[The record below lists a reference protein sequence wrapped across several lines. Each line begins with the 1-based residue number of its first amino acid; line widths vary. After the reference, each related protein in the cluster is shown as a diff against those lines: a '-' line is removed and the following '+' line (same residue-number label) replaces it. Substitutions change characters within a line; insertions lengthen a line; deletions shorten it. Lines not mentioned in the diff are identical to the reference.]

1 MARRSIRRARAPR
14 KRGGQAP
21 RGHQGAALF
30 VALLVALFL
39 GLTAYA
45 SVQLY
50 QAARTVARELPPLNA
65 PFSLSWNTLLGQGE
79 DTGQQETLAPSQKP
93 PSEANV
99 DEQQLTPVLK
109 QEQRINI
116 LLVGVDKRPQESG
129 PPRTDTLILV
139 SVAPESKEV
148 SMISIP
154 RDLWVPIPR
163 YNFNAK
169 INQAYGIGESRGYP
183 GGGAALLKRTVSE
196 LTGYPV
202 HYYAM
207 VDFNGFRTLIDLI
220 GGIEV
225 CVPYT
230 IHDEQFPTDDYGVE
244 TLHIEAGCQHMNGD
258 LALKYVRTRHADSD
272 YARARRQQQVLLA
285 VRDKVLQAKML
296 PTLLMRAPQILRSL
310 SGSVETD
317 IPLDEMVALARLALA
332 INENAIRR
340 EVIDSRYGQE
350 TYAANGAWI
359 LVPDR
364 EKLRPL
370 FDSMLAPRVWLEN
383 PETVTQSSP
392 DVEVKA
398 PRKGSFA
405 NEKALIVVFNGTGRP
420 GYGAQIAKW
429 LESAGFQVVQY
440 ADLEGPPYAHSVL
453 VIHTD
458 RPMTRQALVER
469 FRIQPENIRYSE
481 NFISNVDMELFV
493 GADFTLPTS
502 SSTP

>member
-1 MARRSIRRARAPR
+1 MASRRRTPRRSSQIRERSSGRP
-14 KRGGQAP
+14 GE
-21 RGHQGAALF
+21 QGAALF
-30 VALLVALFL
+30 VSLLVLLFL
-39 GLTAYA
+39 GLTVYA

-50 QAARTVARELPPLNA
+50 QAARAAAQQLPPLA
-65 PFSLSWNTLLGQGE
+65 LPLSLPWDRWLGWGRTASESPLTEGLSGQ
-79 DTGQQETLAPSQKP
+79 TGAGPGQPGLSVLQEK
-93 PSEANV
+93 
-99 DEQQLTPVLK
+99 
-109 QEQRINI
+109 RINI

-139 SVAPESKEV
+139 SVAPETKEV

-154 RDLWVPIPR
+154 RDLWVPIPG
-163 YNFNAK
+163 YNVNAK
-169 INQAYGIGESRGYP
+169 INQAYGIGELRGYP
-183 GGGAALLKRTVSE
+183 GGGPALLKRTVSE

-230 IHDEQFPTDDYGVE
+230 IHDEQFPTDNYGVE
-244 TLHIEAGCQHMNGD
+244 TLHIEAGCQHMDGE

-285 VRDKVLQAKML
+285 VRDKVLQARML

-310 SGSVETD
+310 TGSLETD
-317 IPLDEMVALARLALA
+317 IPLDQLVALARLASD
-332 INENAIRR
+332 IEEDHIRR
-340 EVIDSRYGQE
+340 EVIDNRYGRE

-370 FDSMLAPRVWLEN
+370 FDSMLAPRVRVEN
-383 PETVTQSSP
+383 HETQAANPTPASSTSP
-392 DVEVKA
+392 
-398 PRKGSFA
+398 PSYA
-405 NEKALIVVFNGTGRP
+405 NENALIVVFNGTGRP
-420 GYGAQIAKW
+420 GYAAQLASW
-429 LESAGFQVVQY
+429 LESQGFRVVQF

-458 RPMTRQALVER
+458 RPATRQALVER
-469 FRIQPENIRYSE
+469 FHIQPENIRYSE

-493 GADFTLPTS
+493 GADFTLPASAQT
-502 SSTP
+502 TAGGE